1 MMAGRSGID
10 ATLPSASVP
19 AKPPVGLIRPADIV
33 LDEGI
38 ADIRLT

>member
-1 MMAGRSGID
+1 MRKIRRHLPIKSGI
-10 ATLPSASVP
+10 AP
-19 AKPPVGLIRPADIV
+19 ALIRPADIV

>member
-1 MMAGRSGID
+1 LVPLGISRSLIVNRD
-10 ATLPSASVP
+10 VP
-19 AKPPVGLIRPADIV
+19 PPPALIRPADIV